1 MQLQKEL
8 DVESDALDDNYTPYQ
23 IEFPL
28 DAGCRKKISIVCTI
42 EDAYEKD
49 AFATAA
55 AEMARFDALEKKLAT
70 MMNWQR
76 L

>member
-42 EDAYEKD
+42 EDVYERMLLPLLPQKWHVL
-49 AFATAA
+49 
-55 AEMARFDALEKKLAT
+55 MR
-70 MMNWQR
+70 
-76 L
+76 

>member
-28 DAGCRKKISIVCTI
+28 DAGCRKKMVGGNGQSLCQFIMVAS
-42 EDAYEKD
+42 
-49 AFATAA
+49 F
-55 AEMARFDALEKKLAT
+55 FL
-70 MMNWQR
+70 
-76 L
+76 